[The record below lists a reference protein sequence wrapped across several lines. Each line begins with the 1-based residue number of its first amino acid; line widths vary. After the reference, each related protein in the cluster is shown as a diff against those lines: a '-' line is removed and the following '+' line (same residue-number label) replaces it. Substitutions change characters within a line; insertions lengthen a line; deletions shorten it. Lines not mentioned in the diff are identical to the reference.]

1 MEFNWMSWVLLVS
14 IKHWLIYQK
23 NPKCCLQKY
32 LWSRIFG
39 NFLMIDSNAFTTDF
53 ISLVFCVKSN
63 KHIKNSLMDAFFTT
77 LHFYTTP
84 LAADN
89 SRDAT
94 KMMQSTETTIFVD
107 ISQKRLLRL
116 CQKENDKMSCFLLL
130 LLFSNIL
137 KFKKM
142 RQNMQNLLWDLVWI
156 VILTFIGL
164 LLACSLFWL
173 FL

>member
-1 MEFNWMSWVLLVS
+1 MITSFNGVQLNVLS
-14 IKHWLIYQK
+14 IACVYKTLTYLPK
-23 NPKCCLQKY
+23 KPKCCLQKY
-32 LWSRIFG
+32 LCYHGSSIFG

-63 KHIKNSLMDAFFTT
+63 KHIKNSLTDAFFTT

-116 CQKENDKMSCFLLL
+116 CQKENDKMSRFLLL

-142 RQNMQNLLWDLVWI
+142 RQNMQNLLWDLV
-156 VILTFIGL
+156 
-164 LLACSLFWL
+164 
-173 FL
+173 

>member
-1 MEFNWMSWVLLVS
+1 MLSPKILVLWWWT
-14 IKHWLIYQK
+14 KHCWL
-23 NPKCCLQKY
+23 
-32 LWSRIFG
+32 

-63 KHIKNSLMDAFFTT
+63 KHIKNSLTEAFFTT

-84 LAADN
+84 NLPDWQLITVRCYQEDPVHRN
-89 SRDAT
+89 DDFRGYFT
-94 KMMQSTETTIFVD
+94 
-107 ISQKRLLRL
+107 KRLLRL
-116 CQKENDKMSCFLLL
+116 CQKENDKMSCFLL

-156 VILTFIGL
+156 VMLTFIWL
-164 LLACSLFWL
+164 LLACSLFWS